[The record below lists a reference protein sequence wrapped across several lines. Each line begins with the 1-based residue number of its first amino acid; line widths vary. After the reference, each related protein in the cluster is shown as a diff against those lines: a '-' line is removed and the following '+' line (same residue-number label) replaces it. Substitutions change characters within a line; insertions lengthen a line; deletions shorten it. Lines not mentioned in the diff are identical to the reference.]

1 MVQTETVIL
10 DELQVQVVRTQ
21 RKKTLS
27 VQIEQGQVR
36 ILVPRTL
43 AWAEIE
49 AMVAKK
55 ARWIQLKLA
64 EQQQVQPLP
73 AKEYMNGEAF
83 YLLGRNYRLQIVTDA
98 PSAHVDL
105 DAGRLRVHLPT
116 SSPSA
121 DQIRSAVI
129 KWYKAQA
136 VEVLLERVQRYERLM
151 KVSATSVVVKKYKA
165 RWGSCYAD
173 GRISFNWLIIMA
185 PSTVIDYV
193 VVHELCHLV
202 HMNHSPEFW
211 QIVKRYHPGYA
222 EAKQWLKEYGAE
234 LHLL

>member
-121 DQIRSAVI
+121 LS
-129 KWYKAQA
+129 
-136 VEVLLERVQRYERLM
+136 
-151 KVSATSVVVKKYKA
+151 
-165 RWGSCYAD
+165 
-173 GRISFNWLIIMA
+173 LIHI
-185 PSTVIDYV
+185 
-193 VVHELCHLV
+193 
-202 HMNHSPEFW
+202 
-211 QIVKRYHPGYA
+211 
-222 EAKQWLKEYGAE
+222 
-234 LHLL
+234 